1 MIIDKDG
8 QGLLESYISAL
19 QKVQNVKHRVQPRQP
34 DDHHE
39 AETLEDRMQGDGGS
53 NLPGNIGNNKEATPT
68 DYSNNEAPNNDEQV
82 TKTEPVAPTIVTAVI
97 AVNSQEDDSTLNM
110 IKTDLYSIAT
120 TAMKLHDLA
129 SNGCTFDS
137 WMLGKISICSDSL
150 SNIHKVA
157 EYDSKVSHS
166 L

>member
-19 QKVQNVKHRVQPRQP
+19 QKIQNVKHRVQPRQP

-53 NLPGNIGNNKEATPT
+53 NLPGNIGNTEVVADTDEEA
-68 DYSNNEAPNNDEQV
+68 NNDEQPNTPETV
-82 TKTEPVAPTIVTAVI
+82 KSPMVAAVI
-97 AVNSQEDDSTLNM
+97 TINNTEDDGALNM

-120 TAMKLHDLA
+120 NAMKLHELA
-129 SNGCTFDS
+129 SKGHSFDS

-150 SNIHKVA
+150 ANIHKVL
-157 EYDSKVSHS
+157 EYDSKVSH
-166 L
+166 LR